1 MVAWLTV
8 LIYSNSLGSTIWSQF
23 IYISSYS
30 FCPRWR
36 WNPEIAQYPERSGT
50 NSMHSANVQHT
61 LKTLKAILFQ
71 TIITNGKCVAHM
83 RNQTE
88 NLSCKMY
95 QCKKKDVFL
104 NLFFFLAKIQS
115 LLKMCCSYLYF
126 CQFFRQQMLW
136 YWPSRKRRLWPFWDT
151 KRGVWKR

>member
-1 MVAWLTV
+1 MAAWLTV

-23 IYISSYS
+23 IYIYSYS

-36 WNPEIAQYPERSGT
+36 WNLEIAQYPERSDT

-61 LKTLKAILFQ
+61 ELKLLKSFYSKQSSPMASASHTCEIKQ
-71 TIITNGKCVAHM
+71 KICHVKCTNV
-83 RNQTE
+83 N
-88 NLSCKMY
+88 S
-95 QCKKKDVFL
+95 VFL

-136 YWPSRKRRLWPFWDT
+136 YWPSRKRRLWLFWDT